1 MVDFCEIY
9 LDNAA
14 TTKPHPTVV
23 DAMVRVLTE
32 DYGNPSSLHHKGV
45 AAEHI
50 VTSARE
56 AIAQSL
62 GASPEEIIFTSGGTE
77 ANNLAIRGVAAL
89 SRGRHLITTTTE
101 HSSVLAAFRALIEE
115 GFELTELKVDRVGRV
130 SAAQVHEALRPDTAL
145 VSVMAVNNEIGT
157 IQPIDEIARVVH
169 RRQAEGHRVV
179 LHVDGVQAWGK
190 IPLHLGRLGL
200 DLVALSG
207 HKVHGPKGIGV
218 LYIRRGVRLAPL
230 QRGGD
235 QERQIR
241 PGTENVA
248 GIAGIGAAARLL
260 GQDREEVTTRL
271 QRLRTQLLEQL
282 QEVPDV
288 RINSPREGVAPHILN
303 VAFPGIRGETLLHR
317 LEMDGVFLSTG
328 SACHSHATTPS
339 HVLLAIGLPEDDASA
354 SLRFSLSRFTTA
366 EEVDAAARAVRTAVP
381 ELRALVR

>member
-1 MVDFCEIY
+1 MVDTNEIY

-23 DAMVRVLTE
+23 DAMVRALTE

-45 AAEHI
+45 AAERI

-56 AIAQSL
+56 AIAQSV

-89 SRGRHLITTTTE
+89 ARGRHLVTTTTE
-101 HSSVLAAFRALIEE
+101 HSSVLAAFRALTEE
-115 GFELTELKVDRVGRV
+115 GFELTELKVDHAGRV

-169 RRQAEGHRVV
+169 RRQAEGHRVL

-190 IPLHLGRLGL
+190 IPLQLGRLGL

-260 GQDREEVTTRL
+260 GQDREEVTARL
-271 QRLRTQLLEQL
+271 QRLRTRLLEQL
-282 QEVPDV
+282 QELPDV

-303 VAFPGIRGETLLHR
+303 VAFPGVRGETLLHR

-328 SACHSHATTPS
+328 SACHSHAATPS
-339 HVLLAIGLPEDDASA
+339 HVLLAIGLPAEEASA

-366 EEVDAAARAVRTAVP
+366 EEVDAAARSVRAAVA

>member
-1 MVDFCEIY
+1 MVDMNEIY

-23 DAMVRVLTE
+23 DAMVRALTE

-45 AAEHI
+45 VAEHI
-50 VTSARE
+50 VTNARE
-56 AIAQSL
+56 AIAQSV

-89 SRGRHLITTTTE
+89 ARGRHLVTTTTE
-101 HSSVLAAFRALIEE
+101 HSSVLAAFRALTEE
-115 GFELTELKVDRVGRV
+115 GFELTELKVDRGGRV
-130 SAAQVHEALRPDTAL
+130 SAAQVDEALRPDTAL

-169 RRQAEGHRVV
+169 RRQAEGHRVL

-190 IPLHLGRLGL
+190 IPLQLGRLGL
-200 DLVALSG
+200 DLVSLSG

-260 GQDREEVTTRL
+260 SQDREEITARLQWLRTRL
-271 QRLRTQLLEQL
+271 LEHL
-282 QEVPDV
+282 QELPDV

-303 VAFPGIRGETLLHR
+303 VAFPGVRGETLLHR
-317 LEMDGVFLSTG
+317 LELDGVFLSTG
-328 SACHSHATTPS
+328 SACHSHTATPS
-339 HVLLAIGLPEDDASA
+339 HVLLAIGLPAEEASA

-366 EEVDAAARAVRTAVP
+366 EEVDAAARAVRAAVP

>member
-1 MVDFCEIY
+1 
-9 LDNAA
+9 
-14 TTKPHPTVV
+14 
-23 DAMVRVLTE
+23 
-32 DYGNPSSLHHKGV
+32 V

-89 SRGRHLITTTTE
+89 ARGRHLITTTTE
-101 HSSVLAAFRALIEE
+101 HSSVLAAFRALTEE
-115 GFELTELKVDRVGRV
+115 GFELTELKVDRAGRV

-169 RRQAEGHRVV
+169 RRQAEGHRVL

-218 LYIRRGVRLAPL
+218 LYVRRGVRLAPL

-260 GQDREEVTTRL
+260 SQDREETTSRL
-271 QRLRTQLLEQL
+271 QRLRTRLLEQL

-288 RINSPREGVAPHILN
+288 QINSPREGVAPHILN
-303 VAFPGIRGETLLHR
+303 AAFPGVRGETLLHR

-328 SACHSHATTPS
+328 SACHSHAPTPS
-339 HVLLAIGLPEDDASA
+339 HVLLAIGLPAEEASA

-366 EEVDAAARAVRTAVP
+366 EEVDAAARAVRAAVP